1 MSDKGF
7 TKNGVKFGLEN
18 PDLYHYEAFKYGNV
32 SGEELRKE
40 YTRLRQVANKRLAR
54 MVGTEYE
61 DSQTYIYN
69 AGKYTT
75 IAQIEKASL
84 ANAKNLSEEARQRY
98 VDLHTAKKTHELY
111 KFLTAKTGSIRG
123 MQRVENTI
131 IDVLRDRGW
140 TFINKRNIK
149 QFGEYMS
156 FLKELYKNRDFDS
169 ERAGE
174 LFDIAEKKGVSP
186 MEIAE
191 DFEYWK
197 EHQEELANTPKIR
210 NAKRRTAEDYKK
222 LLNR

>member
-54 MVGTEYE
+54 MEGTQYE
-61 DSQTYIYN
+61 DSQTYIHN

-75 IAQIEKASL
+75 IAQIEKTAL
-84 ANAKNLSEEARQRY
+84 TNAKNLSEEARQRY
-98 VDLHTAKKTHELY
+98 VDLHIAKKTHELY

-123 MQRVENTI
+123 MQRVENEVIET
-131 IDVLRDRGW
+131 LRDRGY
-140 TFINKRNIK
+140 TFVNKGNIK
-149 QFGEYMS
+149 DFAAYME
-156 FLKELYKNRDFDS
+156 FMRTLHNNRMYDS
-169 ERAGE
+169 ERAAE
-174 LFDIAEKKGVSP
+174 LFGVAVKKGINP
-186 MEIAE
+186 LELAQ
-191 DFEYWK
+191 DYDYWK